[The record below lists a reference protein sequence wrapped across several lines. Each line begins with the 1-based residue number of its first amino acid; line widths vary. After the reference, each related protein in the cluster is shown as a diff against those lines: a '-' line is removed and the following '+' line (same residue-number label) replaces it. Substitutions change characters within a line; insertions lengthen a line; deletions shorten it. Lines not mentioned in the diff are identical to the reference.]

1 MMPRLELYDPTGNIE
16 VRQPHAKRLP
26 SLEGKRIGVLTNEQ
40 WQAYFAL
47 PLLQSLVEQDF
58 PGSKVLPL
66 DTFPKGNDHIG
77 LPSTAR
83 LVGESGVDAVII
95 GNAA

>member
-1 MMPRLELYDPTGNIE
+1 MARLELYDPTGTIE
-16 VRQPHAKRLP
+16 VKQPHARRLT

-47 PLLQSLVEQDF
+47 PLLQSLITRDF
-58 PGSKVLPL
+58 AGAQVLPI
-66 DTFPKGNDHIG
+66 DTFPSGNDRIG
-77 LPSTAR
+77 SPDTAQ
-83 LVGESGVDAVII
+83 LIADSEVDAVII

>member
-1 MMPRLELYDPTGNIE
+1 MARLELHDPTGTIE
-16 VRQPHAKRLP
+16 VKQPHARRLA

-47 PLLQSLVEQDF
+47 PLLQSLITRDF
-58 PGSKVLPL
+58 PGAEVLPI
-66 DTFPKGNDHIG
+66 DTFPSGNDRIG
-77 LPSTAR
+77 SPETAQ
-83 LVGESGVDAVII
+83 LVAESEVDAVIV